1 MTSMIGSQQVDGLHR
16 RTPTGNAMPQ
26 AGGMSN
32 VSYEVLQ
39 SFMQRNADGWWV
51 HGDEPVMT
59 VPSLSSP
66 RVIIVLHMSYFLAF
80 YLYRVPPPCVSYRL
94 GSFFI

>member
-1 MTSMIGSQQVDGLHR
+1 MNLLGGPAPGVNQTTGGPMTSTIGSQQVDGLHR

-39 SFMQRNADGWWV
+39 SFMQRNADGS
-51 HGDEPVMT
+51 G
-59 VPSLSSP
+59 
-66 RVIIVLHMSYFLAF
+66 
-80 YLYRVPPPCVSYRL
+80 
-94 GSFFI
+94 GSMETSQ